1 MKHLRAQKLKFSLS
15 MEQRGPIQ
23 STGCVASRRDG
34 DGRGRARWSAEGAVV
49 KAHSARWLDESTAR
63 EKRGSGPCCSDV
75 VGGGSAEEG
84 NPAAVRPVKAIAG
97 SQQ

>member
-1 MKHLRAQKLKFSLS
+1 M
-15 MEQRGPIQ
+15 
-23 STGCVASRRDG
+23 
-34 DGRGRARWSAEGAVV
+34 V

-84 NPAAVRPVKAIAG
+84 IPAAVRPVKAIAAVN
-97 SQQ
+97 SECYYSSELFLFD

>member
-1 MKHLRAQKLKFSLS
+1 LRLGETATVAA
-15 MEQRGPIQ
+15 ERG
-23 STGCVASRRDG
+23 GRR
-34 DGRGRARWSAEGAVV
+34 GRGEIV
-49 KAHSARWLDESTAR
+49 HSAPWLNESTAR

-97 SQQ
+97 SQQLQHGQGGA